1 MTTQEYLLL
10 GPIGILF
17 LISIREFFA
26 YLKAKKNGDNTID
39 YGKELASI
47 NLQLSNHITSFSED
61 LREVR
66 NDIKTIKE
74 AIIDIKISI
83 SKK

>member
-1 MTTQEYLLL
+1 MSTQEYLIL

-26 YLKAKKNGDNTID
+26 YLKAKKNGNIID